1 MKLRKLTEKIFAIGN
16 VYFPLYLI
24 LGEKIAMIDAGVT
37 VMGPIYK
44 KDILFIA
51 GNRGIDLLL
60 LTHSHFDH
68 CGAIPYL
75 RRNLP
80 PFKIGASPVA
90 KEVFKKEKAIE
101 HIINLNKEVEQTAPP
116 QKEDISIDRIDVDME
131 LKEGDVIELGEGI
144 IIEVLE
150 TPGHTRCGLS
160 FYIPSKKAIFFGEA
174 GGVIEIDGTIR
185 PQFLSSYKQY
195 VNSIE
200 KMMKLDIEII
210 GLAHGGALI
219 GEEARNYLEKSLEE
233 TILFK
238 ERIIE
243 YFKKYN
249 DREKVVEVIAEEDI
263 KNISQPKTPYILN
276 LRASVSAV
284 EKEFSSEILSS
295 I

>member
-1 MKLRKLTEKIFAIGN
+1 MKLGKLKENIFAIGN
-16 VYFPLYLI
+16 GYFPSYLI
-24 LGEKIAMIDAGVT
+24 LWEKIAMIDAGVT
-37 VMGPIYK
+37 IMGPLYK
-44 KDILFIA
+44 KDILSLA
-51 GNRGIDLLL
+51 EGRGIDFLL

-80 PFKIGASPVA
+80 PFKVGASPVA
-90 KEVFKKEKAIE
+90 KEVFKKEKAME
-101 HIINLNKEVEQTAPP
+101 HIINLNKEVEQMAPP
-116 QKEDISIDRIDVDME
+116 QKEDIIIDRIDVDIE
-131 LKEGDVIELGEGI
+131 LKEGDVIELGGDI

-174 GGVIEIDGTIR
+174 GGVIEKDGTIR

-200 KMMKLDIEII
+200 KMMKLEIEII

-219 GEEARNYLEKSLEE
+219 GEEARNYLEKSLKE

-238 ERIIE
+238 ERIID
-243 YFKKYN
+243 YLKKYR
-249 DREKVVEVIAEEDI
+249 DREKVVEVIAEEDF
-263 KNISQPKTPYILN
+263 KNILQPKTPYILN
-276 LRASVSAV
+276 LRASVSAI
-284 EKEFSSEILSS
+284 EKEFPSEILSS